1 MSPGSAPAPPGL
13 DALIAEEAHALRGFL
28 DLLRREQD
36 LLLDGQADQLLTIVE
51 DKNRASAQLSRIA
64 LRRAQALA
72 AQGFGSGPNAVDAWL
87 NRASENSPHRAKW
100 TELLELATQA
110 RAINEENGA
119 LIRTRLQHNQRAL
132 AVLAAA
138 SDQATLYGPD
148 GQAFAGAG
156 KRHLGSV

>member
-1 MSPGSAPAPPGL
+1 VSPGK
-13 DALIAEEAHALRGFL
+13 DIEVLIAEEVHALRAFL
-28 DLLRREQD
+28 DLLQQEQR
-36 LLLDGQADQLLTIVE
+36 LLLEAQADRLLPIAE
-51 DKNRASAQLSRIA
+51 QKNRASAQLARLA
-64 LRRAQALA
+64 LSRAQLLA
-72 AQGFGSGPNAVDAWL
+72 AQGFGSSAAAVTAWL
-87 NRASENSPHRAKW
+87 SQLPGDVPQRASWN
-100 TELLELATQA
+100 TLLETAA
-110 RAINEENGA
+110 RARALNAENGE